1 LATDLIE
8 SHYPVS
14 EWNIYIMH
22 FSDGDNWGD
31 DNQKCVDLLKKSL
44 LPVVNQFAYVQVHSS
59 YGAGEYMKLLKSEFG
74 EDERLVLSEIR
85 DRDSIMKSIRDVLGK
100 GR

>member
-1 LATDLIE
+1 
-8 SHYPVS
+8 
-14 EWNIYIMH
+14 
-22 FSDGDNWGD
+22 
-31 DNQKCVDLLKKSL
+31 
-44 LPVVNQFAYVQVHSS
+44 
-59 YGAGEYMKLLKSEFG
+59 MKQLRSEFG

>member
-1 LATDLIE
+1 LIE

-31 DNQKCVDLLKKSL
+31 DNQKCVDLMKQSL

-59 YGAGEYMKLLKSEFG
+59 YGAGEYMKLLRSEFG
-74 EDERLVLSEIR
+74 EHERLVLSEIR